1 MKSATRI
8 RSHLAALSTSP
19 TLRATLLTAFA
30 GVAHMLG
37 NVLLARQLSPLEFA
51 GVALYLAFNQVGTTL
66 GAAGSE
72 TLVVRHQLAP
82 SRRLLGTVTAFTCAV
97 GAGLLLIGVVVYDM
111 SLVLAAITFVG
122 ILASAIVRVEGAHYQ
137 SKQRISTSALL
148 IQTLNFAV
156 LGVAII
162 ALLLELET
170 ALIPCLLITLC
181 FPVAAV
187 WAWRALTRSFGE
199 NRDRSTPY
207 PWSEAWPII
216 SIGAAGVL
224 ALQAERLLIPQL
236 LSIELLATY
245 AVLAALASAP
255 FQILMFGVGHAMMP
269 SFKNNE
275 SLEERRRIVRHELM
289 LISLIAVPGGA
300 VILLLA
306 PTLAELLTAGKYS
319 LSTTLVAATVLTGLG
334 KVAYGFLA
342 AIVRAVGTTQ
352 DLRRLNFAAW
362 FGLAIG
368 AVAAI
373 PASRFGLTGLVLA
386 VGLGWAIRSIFLL
399 PAVLAA
405 LTRRT

>member
-1 MKSATRI
+1 
-8 RSHLAALSTSP
+8 
-19 TLRATLLTAFA
+19 
-30 GVAHMLG
+30 MLG
-37 NVLLARQLSPLEFA
+37 NVLLARQLPPLEFA
-51 GVALYLAFNQVGTTL
+51 GVALYLAFNQIGTTL
-66 GAAGSE
+66 GAAGAE
-72 TLVVRHQLAP
+72 TLIVRHQLAP

-97 GAGLLLIGVVVYDM
+97 GAGLFLIGTIVYEM
-111 SLVLAAITFVG
+111 SLVLAAITLVG
-122 ILASAIVRVEGAHYQ
+122 ILASAIIRVEGAYYQ

-148 IQTLNFAV
+148 IQTLNFAL

-162 ALLLELET
+162 ALLFKLET

-181 FPVAAV
+181 FPVAAA
-187 WAWRALTRSFGE
+187 WAWRTLTASFGQSH
-199 NRDRSTPY
+199 DRSTPY
-207 PWSEAWPII
+207 PWYEAWPII
-216 SIGAAGVL
+216 SIAAAGVL

-236 LSIELLATY
+236 LSVELLATY

-269 SFKNNE
+269 RLKNNE
-275 SLEERRRIVRHELM
+275 SLDERRRIVRHELA

-300 VILLLA
+300 IIFLVA

-319 LSTTLVAATVLTGLG
+319 LSTTLVGVTVLTGLG

-342 AIVRAVGTTQ
+342 AIVRAIGTTR

-368 AVAAI
+368 ALAAI

-386 VGLGWAIRSIFLL
+386 VGLGWAVRSILLL

-405 LTRRT
+405 LTRRAGAAN